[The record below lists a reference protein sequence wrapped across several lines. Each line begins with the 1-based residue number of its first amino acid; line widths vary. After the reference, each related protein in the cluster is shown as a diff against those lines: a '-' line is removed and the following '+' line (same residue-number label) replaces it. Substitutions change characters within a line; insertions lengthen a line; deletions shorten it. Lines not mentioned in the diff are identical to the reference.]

1 MKDRLAHGHLSAPHT
16 EGSSQYL
23 LRLLLV
29 VLMLFAHGYVDLND
43 SLLILRP

>member
-29 VLMLFAHGYVDLND
+29 LLFAHGYVDLND